1 MAVPMSAATPSTQSL
16 SELAR
21 APASDVKKLGWRGVM
36 RTVGREGK
44 VLVTNHNQPE
54 AVILSTDEYQR
65 LMQAA
70 QGAQAQQD
78 AALDTLR
85 RRFDQRLA
93 ALAEDDAAERLRTVL
108 GAPATL
114 QGQVKAG
121 DSH

>member
-1 MAVPMSAATPSTQSL
+1 MDYAL
-16 SELAR
+16 SFDHLAEFDQLPR
-21 APASDVKKLGWRGVM
+21 TPASDVKKLGWRGVM

-44 VLVTNHNQPE
+44 VLVTNHDQPE

>member
-1 MAVPMSAATPSTQSL
+1 MAYALSLDRPAAFDQLPRT
-16 SELAR
+16 
-21 APASDVKKLGWRGVM
+21 PASDVKKLGWRGVM

-44 VLVTNHNQPE
+44 VLVTNHDQPE

-85 RRFDQRLA
+85 RRFDERLA
-93 ALAEDDAAERLRTVL
+93 TLAQNDAADRLRAVL
-108 GAPATL
+108 GAPAAL
-114 QGQVKAG
+114 GGQVKAG
-121 DSH
+121 EGH

>member
-1 MAVPMSAATPSTQSL
+1 MAHAL
-16 SELAR
+16 FLDGLHIDGLAQLPR
-21 APASDVKKLGWRGVM
+21 TPASDVKKLGWRGVM

-44 VLVTNHNQPE
+44 VLVTNHDQPE

-70 QGAQAQQD
+70 AGVQAQQD

-85 RRFDQRLA
+85 RRFDERLST
-93 ALAEDDAAERLRTVL
+93 LARPDAADRLRVVFD
-108 GAPATL
+108 APTAL
-114 QGQVKAG
+114 QGAVKAG

>member
-1 MAVPMSAATPSTQSL
+1 MAHALRLDSFAQLPRT
-16 SELAR
+16 
-21 APASDVKKLGWRGVM
+21 PASDVKRLGWRGVM

-44 VLVTNHNQPE
+44 VLVTNHDQPE

-70 QGAQAQQD
+70 EGAQAQQD

-108 GAPATL
+108 GAPATQ

-121 DSH
+121 DRH